1 MPGAPWEG
9 LPSANQ
15 LMLTEHAALW
25 SNTHGQKL
33 SRCCCCWCSH
43 ASTGCCPA
51 ACSTLPVN
59 HAAGVCHFS
68 SASRLIN
75 DICAGPGTLVAWLS
89 QCSTQPKPSPWDKEA
104 VTHTLR
110 AALCLVALLAD
121 NSAAKQALLTASLK
135 PPAMDVMAQT
145 LQNLCHSLPS
155 GEQVLPSS
163 SVHSHTCG
171 EKQLPG

>member
-1 MPGAPWEG
+1 MLLLLV
-9 LPSANQ
+9 LPCIHRMLPCSMLHPACETCSRGVPFQ
-15 LMLTEHAALW
+15 L
-25 SNTHGQKL
+25 Q
-33 SRCCCCWCSH
+33 
-43 ASTGCCPA
+43 
-51 ACSTLPVN
+51 
-59 HAAGVCHFS
+59 
-68 SASRLIN
+68 ASRLIN

-155 GEQVLPSS
+155 GEQVLPS
-163 SVHSHTCG
+163 
-171 EKQLPG
+171 